1 MRFFKKFVFKIWRI
15 WLFIYRHFFDRSV
28 ERTHVLKLPTRRA
41 ATVMD
46 YLGETNRTR
55 IEDGFSRQR
64 RRRQNIDI
72 MDYILRR
79 MPRRK
84 KVK

>member
-1 MRFFKKFVFKIWRI
+1 MRFLKKFVFKIWRM

-28 ERTHVLKLPTRRA
+28 ERTHVLKLPKRRA

-64 RRRQNIDI
+64 RRRQNIDLMELFI
-72 MDYILRR
+72 NRLDK
-79 MPRRK
+79 RK